1 MYQVDLES
9 EGEETDAGS
18 GGLSSSSIDK
28 KLPSSSTAG
37 VGVDPSQLLPPC
49 SPPLLPPPPPVSSD
63 AVGNHFWLFP
73 PPLSFFFLLVKWTGG
88 GGDQVTL
95 HSC

>member
-1 MYQVDLES
+1 MIQVDLES

-18 GGLSSSSIDK
+18 GGLSSSIDK

-63 AVGNHFWLFP
+63 AVGNHFFE
-73 PPLSFFFLLVKWTGG
+73 FFCFFLVG
-88 GGDQVTL
+88 
-95 HSC
+95 